1 MQTVCTAIDSGELY
15 SQVCVNTYLNITCN
29 QWVQASSLIEK
40 CMASTFT
47 PIKNDFGGLEV
58 LEEPLLGQKAVA
70 YGKQLLL
77 SPGLIQLCNGF

>member
-1 MQTVCTAIDSGELY
+1 
-15 SQVCVNTYLNITCN
+15 
-29 QWVQASSLIEK
+29 
-40 CMASTFT
+40 MASTFT

-77 SPGLIQLCNGF
+77 SPGLIQLCNGFY

>member
-1 MQTVCTAIDSGELY
+1 
-15 SQVCVNTYLNITCN
+15 
-29 QWVQASSLIEK
+29 
-40 CMASTFT
+40 MASTFT

-58 LEEPLLGQKAVA
+58 LEEPPLGQKTVA